1 MAYKLMHIPYDD
13 YTFCKFKIVVETF
26 GHSTLWTN
34 QLKSPKLLSQRIRKL
49 YYKTLGTSVINNP
62 LSPLYLCLNRLIT
75 AYISCQWWLLDSY
88 NAWGDYYDK
97 APNYGPEDDM
107 YIVQSNW

>member
-1 MAYKLMHIPYDD
+1 M
-13 YTFCKFKIVVETF
+13 
-26 GHSTLWTN
+26 
-34 QLKSPKLLSQRIRKL
+34 LSQRIRKL

-75 AYISCQWWLLDSY
+75 AFISCQWWLLASY

-107 YIVQSNW
+107 YNEIDTFVPEHFINKNNRKLKQSLFKLFNSYYID

>member
-1 MAYKLMHIPYDD
+1 M
-13 YTFCKFKIVVETF
+13 
-26 GHSTLWTN
+26 
-34 QLKSPKLLSQRIRKL
+34 LSQRIRKL

-62 LSPLYLCLNRLIT
+62 LSTFYLCLNRLIT
-75 AYISCQWWLLDSY
+75 AFISSQWWLLASY

-107 YIVQSNW
+107 HNEIDNSVPEDVMYKNNKKN